1 MDVESTFLNGA
12 HEEEVYIEQP
22 QGTEVKGKE
31 DKDLKS
37 RKTISPS

>member
-12 HEEEVYIEQP
+12 HEEVYIEQP

-31 DKDLKS
+31 DRDLKS